1 MSIPTMVTLM
11 GKRLQFIRY
20 VILGKSPCATRLKFT
35 WDFTALQE
43 SSQDVC
49 RRICSYR
56 VVVGGGHCSMS
67 QLALVHMSDQY
78 TRVTCGG
85 SPLDKSAP
93 VVGLLFGNTSE
104 LDSTLQIMDADDIPT
119 ETSEQSLLQVNL
131 HRAVFPQHKVVG
143 WYRVS
148 LDDEPTSEDLQITEH
163 LKVFYNT
170 ALAEE
175 AAAKQPAGAV
185 TTAVD
190 VGDAAANEHFIF
202 CLLQVQQPKTPA
214 DGAAQDGGGEDTLSS
229 DLPVALYVVSV
240 VDNSP
245 FLLGLNQWQLETSE
259 PERIAVER
267 VMSEQPHHHGSTTT
281 IVATTAVVAASGG
294 SKSAKDAFKF
304 ASQSTSTTA
313 TTTTTTTTTSTF
325 SPYVSRVQSVQHSL
339 HSLKDRVRLLL
350 SYLQETQEGRIPPN
364 YSLLRQVQGLLYTLG
379 PLAVSAPGSSGSSSL
394 YGTSVVDQDA
404 LVLSHLAAVAKTVSA
419 VQAYTDKFRL
429 LHENRGMAQE
439 MRRPY

>member
-1 MSIPTMVTLM
+1 
-11 GKRLQFIRY
+11 
-20 VILGKSPCATRLKFT
+20 
-35 WDFTALQE
+35 
-43 SSQDVC
+43 
-49 RRICSYR
+49 
-56 VVVGGGHCSMS
+56 
-67 QLALVHMSDQY
+67 MSDQY

-148 LDDEPTSEDLQITEH
+148 LDDEPTSEDLQITQH
-163 LKVFYNT
+163 LKVFYNK
-170 ALAEE
+170 ALAEK
-175 AAAKQPAGAV
+175 AAAKLPAGAV
-185 TTAVD
+185 PTAVD
-190 VGDAAANEHFIF
+190 VEDAAANEHFIF
-202 CLLQVQQPKTPA
+202 CLLQVQQPKAPS
-214 DGAAQDGGGEDTLSS
+214 DGAAQDGGGENTLSS

-267 VMSEQPHHHGSTTT
+267 VMSEQPHHHGSTNTT
-281 IVATTAVVAASGG
+281 LATTAVAAASGG
-294 SKSAKDAFKF
+294 SKSTKDAFKF
-304 ASQSTSTTA
+304 AAQSTSTP
-313 TTTTTTTTTSTF
+313 TTTTTSTF

-350 SYLQETQEGRIPPN
+350 SYLQDTQEGRIPPN

-379 PLAVSAPGSSGSSSL
+379 PLAASAPGSSGSSSMDA
-394 YGTSVVDQDA
+394 TSVVDQDV

-439 MRRPY
+439 MRRPF